1 MGVQHLFR
9 RWVAFNAVG
18 AAGIGLQLGA
28 LALLLHVAHLHY
40 LAATALAVEAA
51 VLHNFYWHQRW
62 TWRDRPA
69 ASWRESA
76 QRLGRFHLLN
86 GAISLAGNLAIVT
99 LLAGLLDVDPIV
111 ASTAAIAV
119 CSLLNFSASEALV
132 FRAGVPVIAGLML
145 MSAPAAAWAGQGAPA
160 LRAWDAYARE
170 IESRYLAAPV
180 SGGAF
185 FAQDLPG
192 RPAWRE
198 AAARGEVTTAR
209 IDPPAAAD
217 GRIHHWAGAIFV
229 PGTSVAQVL
238 ERLIAQAGQEA
249 RFYEDV
255 VESRLLSRDGDRLRV
270 FMKLRRTTVLTAT
283 FNTEHAV
290 DYRRLGPHRAS
301 SRSVATRIAELADA
315 GTPGEHERRPGD
327 DRGFLWKLHAYWRF
341 EAADG
346 GVFVECESLS
356 LSRGVPALLRPV
368 ANPII
373 DRVARESLEK
383 TLLGLRGFLRG
394 GATAVR
400 ASERS

>member
-1 MGVQHLFR
+1 MLWMNRAHSPR
-9 RWVAFNAVG
+9 RAVTG
-18 AAGIGLQLGA
+18 LTREARHAGMSEASRATPISAAATPLKTAGSAAVIPNNRVECPRVTPSAAARPMATPAKATAAPSRSTTRSTSPA
-28 LALLLHVAHLHY
+28 LALLIRVAHLHY

-76 QRLGRFHLLN
+76 HRLGRFHLLN

-99 LLAGLLDVDPIV
+99 LLAGLLDIDPVV
-111 ASTAAIAV
+111 ASTVAIAV

-132 FRAGVPVIAGLML
+132 FKAGVPVIAGLML

-185 FAQDLPG
+185 FAHDLPG

-209 IDPPAAAD
+209 IDPPAAGD

-238 ERLIAQAGQEA
+238 ERLFAQAGQEA

-255 VESRLLSRDGDRLRV
+255 VESRLLSRDGD
-270 FMKLRRTTVLTAT
+270 
-283 FNTEHAV
+283 
-290 DYRRLGPHRAS
+290 
-301 SRSVATRIAELADA
+301 
-315 GTPGEHERRPGD
+315 
-327 DRGFLWKLHAYWRF
+327 
-341 EAADG
+341 
-346 GVFVECESLS
+346 
-356 LSRGVPALLRPV
+356 
-368 ANPII
+368 
-373 DRVARESLEK
+373 
-383 TLLGLRGFLRG
+383 
-394 GATAVR
+394 
-400 ASERS
+400 